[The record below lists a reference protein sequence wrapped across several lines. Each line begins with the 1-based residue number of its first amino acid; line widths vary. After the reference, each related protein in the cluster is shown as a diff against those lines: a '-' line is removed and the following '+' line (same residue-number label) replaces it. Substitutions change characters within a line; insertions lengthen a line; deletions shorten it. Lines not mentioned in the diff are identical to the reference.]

1 MTELLKRIITS
12 FFLIFILYLSFIN
25 NLVLTT
31 ILILITFI
39 TLSEFHDIYLRIL
52 KKKKFVNL
60 ILIFLTLCYIT
71 YFSLSIW
78 LFLKSNIYNNKILL
92 LFILSVC
99 IASDIGGYV
108 FGKIFK
114 GKKITK
120 ISPNK
125 TYSGMIG
132 SFILSLLVSLSFFN
146 NLNLF
151 TNIIFLTIL
160 ISIFS
165 QIGDLLISY
174 LKRKAKIK
182 DTGNFLPGHGG
193 LLDRLDGIL
202 ITVPLSIILVSF

>member
-1 MTELLKRIITS
+1 
-12 FFLIFILYLSFIN
+12 LSFIN